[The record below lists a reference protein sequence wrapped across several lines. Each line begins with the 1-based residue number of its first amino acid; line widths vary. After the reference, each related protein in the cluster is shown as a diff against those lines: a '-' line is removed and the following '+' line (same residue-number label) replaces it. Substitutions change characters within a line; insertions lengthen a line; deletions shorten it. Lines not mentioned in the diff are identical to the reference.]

1 MLKIRLRQLKPCPR
15 IRQHLERHA
24 RKHKPMPFSAR
35 RWRGTHSIHS
45 TRI

>member
-1 MLKIRLRQLKPCPR
+1 MLAIRLRQLKPRAR
-15 IRQHLERHA
+15 IRQHFERHA
-24 RKHKPMPFSAR
+24 RKHKPMPFGAR